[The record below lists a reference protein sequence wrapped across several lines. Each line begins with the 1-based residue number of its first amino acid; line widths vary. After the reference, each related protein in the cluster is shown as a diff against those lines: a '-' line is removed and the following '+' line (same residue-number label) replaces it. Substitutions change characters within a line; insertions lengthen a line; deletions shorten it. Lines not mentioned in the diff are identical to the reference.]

1 MKSKKVFV
9 VKNFKSP
16 YIEEAIFILREDT
29 PSSSAVL
36 PDAVSEAERIITGY
50 LESLEPPR
58 PPKKKMCGKL
68 VVSTLAVLSLAALL
82 LLLFF

>member
-16 YIEEAIFILREDT
+16 YFEEAIFILREDA
-29 PSSSAVL
+29 PPKASL

-50 LESLEPPR
+50 LAGLGCPA
-58 PPKKKMCGKL
+58 PPKKKKGGRF
-68 VVSTLAVLSLAALL
+68 LAAALSLLFLTGLILL
-82 LLLFF
+82 WL

>member
-29 PSSSAVL
+29 PAASYAL
-36 PDAVSEAERIITGY
+36 PDAVSEAERIIAGY
-50 LESLEPPR
+50 LSGLDAPR
-58 PPKKKMCGKL
+58 LPKKQKRGRIF
-68 VVSTLAVLSLAALL
+68 SAVLGLAALAGL
-82 LLLFF
+82 LLLFL

>member
-29 PSSSAVL
+29 PAASQAL
-36 PDAVSEAERIITGY
+36 PDAVSEAERIIAGY
-50 LESLEPPR
+50 LDGLDAPR
-58 PPKKKMCGKL
+58 LPQKQKSSRVFATALGL
-68 VVSTLAVLSLAALL
+68 VAIICALVLL
-82 LLLFF
+82 L

>member
-16 YIEEAIFILREDT
+16 YIEEAIFILREDAP
-29 PSSSAVL
+29 PSSAL

-50 LESLEPPR
+50 LEGLDCPR
-58 PPKKKMCGKL
+58 LPKKRSLGRIC
-68 VVSTLAVLSLAALL
+68 AVLLAIISLGFLL
-82 LLLFF
+82 SVLL

>member
-16 YIEEAIFILREDT
+16 YIEEAIFILREDV
-29 PSSSAVL
+29 PSSSAL

-50 LESLEPPR
+50 LDSLDCPR
-58 PPKKKMCGKL
+58 LPKKRAGGRL
-68 VVSTLAVLSLAALL
+68 FAAILALL
-82 LLLFF
+82 ALAGLIVLVF